1 MKNILIFLL
10 LLLLVSCVDEDF
22 QDPVLVELNRSLSGE
37 WKGVS
42 FLKNDSEEFLI
53 EIDSFLVDFEIDTF
67 STKGFLTLEIKRSL
81 MTVRQS
87 TTQVSGYS
95 LIDESSMKT
104 VTFDSVRFSIRDSF
118 LTLNYVNNY
127 GDNIELLAVSRE

>member
-1 MKNILIFLL
+1 M
-10 LLLLVSCVDEDF
+10 
-22 QDPVLVELNRSLSGE
+22 
-37 WKGVS
+37 
-42 FLKNDSEEFLI
+42 I